1 MPLYRAP
8 QDAISNSLEISFVER
23 AIRREREAFA
33 ALHDCHLDRIYSYI
47 SFSLKNAP
55 EAEDLTQEVFIR
67 AWKNIHKYWVTG
79 APFITWLIAIARN
92 MVADHFRARKKL
104 NTVPLEDEQFSGA
117 AEADPQN
124 LTELRLEQQ
133 HLREVIGKLK
143 GEKQQVII
151 MRFIVGMEYR
161 EIAQLLKKREGAI
174 RVIQFRALKELR
186 ALLEDEA

>member
-1 MPLYRAP
+1 M
-8 QDAISNSLEISFVER
+8 ER
-23 AIRREREAFA
+23 AIQRDREAFA
-33 ALHDCHLDRIYSYI
+33 VLHDCHLDRIYSYV
-47 SFSLKNAP
+47 SYSLKNAP

-67 AWKNIHKYWVTG
+67 AWKNIHKYKITG
-79 APFITWLIAIARN
+79 APFVTWLIPIARN
-92 MVADHFRARKKL
+92 MVADHFRAKKKN
-104 NTVPLEDEQFSGA
+104 NTVPLVEDQFTGA

-124 LTELRLEQQ
+124 LTEVRLEQQ

-143 GEKQQVII
+143 GAKQQVII

-161 EIAQLLKKREGAI
+161 EIAQLLKKREGAV

>member
-1 MPLYRAP
+1 MPLFRAP
-8 QDAISNSLEISFVER
+8 QDAISNSLEVSFVER
-23 AIRREREAFA
+23 AIRRDREAFA

-67 AWKNIHKYWVTG
+67 AWKNIHKYRITG

-92 MVADHFRARKKL
+92 MVADHFRARKKV

-124 LTELRLEQQ
+124 LTELRFEQQ

-161 EIAQLLKKREGAI
+161 EIAQLLKKREGAV

>member
-1 MPLYRAP
+1 MPLFRAP

-67 AWKNIHKYWVTG
+67 AWKNIHKYRVTG

-92 MVADHFRARKKL
+92 MVADHFRARKKI
-104 NTVPLEDEQFSGA
+104 NTTPPGGRVLFRRCRGRSTERRHPQRPRAVCPLLRTTSVSSTWFGRTIPMTRLASSFSGLPTLA
-117 AEADPQN
+117 SQ
-124 LTELRLEQQ
+124 
-133 HLREVIGKLK
+133 
-143 GEKQQVII
+143 
-151 MRFIVGMEYR
+151 
-161 EIAQLLKKREGAI
+161 
-174 RVIQFRALKELR
+174 
-186 ALLEDEA
+186 